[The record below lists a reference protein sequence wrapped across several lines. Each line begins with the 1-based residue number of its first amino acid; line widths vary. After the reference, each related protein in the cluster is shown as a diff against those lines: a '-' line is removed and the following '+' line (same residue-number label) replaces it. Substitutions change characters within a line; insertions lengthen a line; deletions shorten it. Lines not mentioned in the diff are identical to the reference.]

1 MLSPWPNSSL
11 STYIPQFPMLVS
23 LMCTQYA
30 FRSCQE
36 FRVMFLTI
44 SVFLS
49 PPFRPSCWREGR
61 SLIFRNFSIFHV
73 ACVQKPE
80 TVRISSF
87 TSHMFA
93 DFTASVRSLLLAL
106 FAPIL
111 FNCFRPIPVWL
122 LFAASLKLIRRK
134 LGKRDVRTMLQW
146 TFDLCDSHS
155 FQSSK
160 CSKAISERVLGR
172 KGWWNMRAEK
182 RWGCQKSIQRI
193 YWRTNAFAEYVDLH
207 SPNNFPNCLVLIG
220 FWNLS
225 DTDHYPC
232 GWLSWRFRL
241 RRK

>member
-1 MLSPWPNSSL
+1 MSASHRNPQKTLLNLACYEITIFFLLHLSCVSFFPSLGIPTNVRFIFMLSPWPNSSL

-111 FNCFRPIPVWL
+111 FNCFRPIPVYD
-122 LFAASLKLIRRK
+122 FCSL
-134 LGKRDVRTMLQW
+134 Q
-146 TFDLCDSHS
+146 
-155 FQSSK
+155 
-160 CSKAISERVLGR
+160 A
-172 KGWWNMRAEK
+172 
-182 RWGCQKSIQRI
+182 
-193 YWRTNAFAEYVDLH
+193 
-207 SPNNFPNCLVLIG
+207 
-220 FWNLS
+220 
-225 DTDHYPC
+225 
-232 GWLSWRFRL
+232 
-241 RRK
+241 